1 MDLALGGKVALVGGS
16 SRGLG
21 YACARRLA
29 EEGASVV
36 HVERV
41 AEEIRT
47 ATGAKTLAVVADL
60 GAPDGPEDF
69 VRSALER
76 FGHIASWNN
85 GWAGGAK

>member
-1 MDLALGGKVALVGGS
+1 MDLALRGRVALVGGS

-36 HVERV
+36 VCARTKEHVECA

-47 ATGAKTLAVVADL
+47 ATGADTLAVVAHQVSVL
-60 GAPDGPEDF
+60 GVE
-69 VRSALER
+69 ER
-76 FGHIASWNN
+76 
-85 GWAGGAK
+85 